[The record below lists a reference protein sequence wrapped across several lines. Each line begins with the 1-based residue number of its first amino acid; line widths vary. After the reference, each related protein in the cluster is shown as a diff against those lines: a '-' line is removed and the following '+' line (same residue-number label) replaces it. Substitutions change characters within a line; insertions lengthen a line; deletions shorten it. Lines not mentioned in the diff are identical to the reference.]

1 MIMVSPPV
9 HFMDFSFLKDCPR
22 LRIVI
27 TGSLDD
33 IAPPD
38 MIAKFLPRWHR
49 KAELRII
56 EGADHF
62 YGGQAGEIERILVEF
77 LGIED
82 RAEKDGS

>member
-9 HFMDFSFLKDCPR
+9 NFMDFSLVEHCAE

-38 MIAKFLPRWHR
+38 LIAEVLPRWN
-49 KAELRII
+49 KDAQLRII

-62 YGGQAGEIERILVEF
+62 LRGTNR
-77 LGIED
+77 
-82 RAEKDGS
+82 RN